1 MVVAVIVATL
11 EIAVKLVAQMV
22 VALSQK
28 TAVNF
33 KENQFQIHFG
43 QLFIN
48 LRSKNGNYLCK
59 QVFTFYFTQLFEK
72 NKVN

>member
-1 MVVAVIVATL
+1 MVVVVIVATL

-33 KENQFQIHFG
+33 KEKQSQFHFG
-43 QLFIN
+43 
-48 LRSKNGNYLCK
+48 
-59 QVFTFYFTQLFEK
+59 
-72 NKVN
+72 